1 MSTVS
6 QVGESY
12 DHESHQEMML
22 HRLVSQET
30 MVGRL
35 ETTLSKLLVSQQ
47 QTLEFLRSNSTLK
60 NQDNSS
66 ADKLQEDVN
75 PNINPDDDGVEEE
88 EITEFPVDD
97 NVKDDIQ
104 SDEPPPLVRS
114 SSTLNNTDNDGD
126 EAEDII
132 EVPVDKQ
139 KDDLQS
145 DEPHLVTS
153 NSTLK
158 NNSSS
163 DEQPDVSPKIPTPVR
178 FRNYQESPKDPTK
191 SQKEPQP
198 SQPEISPE
206 ILREGCDQLS
216 RAATHGDWNGAREFF
231 IKYPKV
237 VPRVSN
243 DNWRDVLHC
252 AVIENQLVVLEEI
265 LKLMPPEAPD
275 YQTRAGDTALH
286 VAAAY
291 GYTAAAKLLV
301 NKNATWTQIR
311 DKKGRVPLELAVR
324 YVTAGQRETVKYL
337 YSVTR
342 DVEPSPFAGHEGS
355 RLLYGAISAN
365 LFGIA
370 MSLVER
376 FPILVVKKYQDE
388 DICGLE
394 AMTQRQLAFRSGCKL
409 IWWKQYIYSS
419 IKVDK
424 DSIYE
429 RDNDITNINERD
441 ENNDLESFGTGCTI
455 RNEATSSKVFPTS
468 GKGIMST
475 FVSVSTP
482 VLHIKQC
489 LYKQKLMHEQARALA
504 SEMFQKIRDCTDS
517 TNEYFQ
523 ATSFIKT
530 AIKHGTIEVVEE
542 FLSNL
547 PALIWLDLGGQ
558 TIMQMAVVERNE
570 MALNLIIKKS
580 GKNKMDLINM
590 KDENGN
596 TLLHYVAKLASPYQL
611 KSISG
616 AVLQMQRELQWFK
629 GIQSILAEEDK
640 VFKRNKKGDIA
651 EHVFTAEH
659 KDLVEKGE
667 KWLKDTSGS
676 CMVVAA
682 LVATV
687 AFAAAFTV
695 PGGNISDSSSS
706 KNGTPV
712 FLGSPSFVIFASAD
726 ALSLFSS
733 ITSVIMFLAIYTS
746 RFAEQD
752 FLVSLPR
759 KMIIG
764 LATLFISMA
773 TILIAFVASMSI
785 VLGERFPWAPIPIA
799 LFSCIPPISFA
810 FLQLPLFFEMVRG
823 TFWSY
828 PLKEHIKNSKKKV
841 D

>member
-1 MSTVS
+1 MSTVRE
-6 QVGESY
+6 VG
-12 DHESHQEMML
+12 DHESNQEMML
-22 HRLVSQET
+22 HRLVKSQEA
-30 MVGRL
+30 MFGRL
-35 ETTLSKLLVSQQ
+35 ETTLSKVLVSQQ
-47 QTLEFLRSNSTLK
+47 EMLSKVVASQQKTLEFLTSNSTLK
-60 NQDNSS
+60 NQDNSP
-66 ADKLQEDVN
+66 EDVN

-97 NVKDDIQ
+97 NVK
-104 SDEPPPLVRS
+104 
-114 SSTLNNTDNDGD
+114 N
-126 EAEDII
+126 
-132 EVPVDKQ
+132 
-139 KDDLQS
+139 DLQS
-145 DEPHLVTS
+145 DEPHHVTS
-153 NSTLK
+153 NSTLQ

-163 DEQPDVSPKIPTPVR
+163 DKQPDAPTPVR
-178 FRNYQESPKDPTK
+178 FRYYEESPKAPTK
-191 SQKEPQP
+191 SPKEPQP

-216 RAATHGDWNGAREFF
+216 RAATHGDWKGAREFF

-252 AVIENQLVVLEEI
+252 AVIENQLVALEEI

-337 YSVTR
+337 YSVTWN
-342 DVEPSPFAGHEGS
+342 VEPSPFAGHEGS
-355 RLLYGAISAN
+355 RLLNGAISAN

-429 RDNDITNINERD
+429 RDNDITSINERD

-455 RNEATSSKVFPTS
+455 RNEATSSKIFPTS
-468 GKGIMST
+468 DKGIMST

-504 SEMFQKIRDCTDS
+504 SEMFRQIRDREDS

-530 AIKHGTIEVVEE
+530 AIKNGTIEVVEE

-547 PALIWLDLGGQ
+547 PSLIWLDLGGQ

-596 TLLHYVAKLASPYQL
+596 TLLHYVAKVASPYQL

-651 EHVFTAEH
+651 EHVFTEEH

-695 PGGNISDSSSS
+695 PGGNISDSGSS

-785 VLGERFPWAPIPIA
+785 VLGDRFPWAPIPIA

-828 PLKEHIKNSKKKV
+828 PLKEHIKHSKKKV